1 MCWGMRSYSYKMC
14 TCLLYKVNI
23 EMWRTAIYEW
33 NVYLNNTWPTKE
45 TQREIYWILLLS
57 EIRSLFSRDII
68 TDNSSCCENHRCCFV
83 GHHTPPPPP
92 SSGWGE
98 IVCRSLPLSL
108 SSPFLSRL
116 TFTHCCFFISLF
128 SSAEERGPPEQHLAW
143 GRQQRRLERW
153 RRRWGTG
160 MKTWD

>member
-1 MCWGMRSYSYKMC
+1 MC
-14 TCLLYKVNI
+14 TCLLYNVNI

-83 GHHTPPPPP
+83 GHHTPPPP
-92 SSGWGE
+92 
-98 IVCRSLPLSL
+98 LPLDEV
-108 SSPFLSRL
+108 R
-116 TFTHCCFFISLF
+116 
-128 SSAEERGPPEQHLAW
+128 
-143 GRQQRRLERW
+143 
-153 RRRWGTG
+153 
-160 MKTWD
+160 